1 VIAVENTCR
10 AEPSPRAARRGRPAA
25 VAAAIAAA
33 LVLAVRLAAFAERE
47 ASPLS
52 LWHHWSETDEWA
64 AIATAR
70 RIASGNLLDVP
81 AYRPYFAW
89 QRRFGTEAEWN
100 ATLPKN
106 VYYQGPAYPYV
117 LALAGVPREEAVPRL
132 RLGQHLLAT
141 VAAAFLAA
149 AAAAILARAGRPPLL
164 AAVAGA
170 AAGALHGLFGPLVF
184 LDGFLY
190 RDGPVAHAAALLLA
204 LPLLVE
210 RPPGPVKAAG
220 FGLLAGT
227 AALLKQTVLPLG
239 LLAGAALV
247 LRVPRGT
254 PRTRA
259 AGGFL
264 AGLLLALSPLVARNL
279 AVGAPPF
286 AFDTRPLVGIP
297 WANARGA
304 DGSGSVSPHALRVLR
319 EAGGSTL
326 AAAAGTL
333 RTWEG
338 DPLGLPALLAR
349 KLVSAFQRTEIA
361 DDASFDFFR
370 LRLPVLARLP
380 LFVCLLGPG
389 VTGLVF
395 AARRGLFRRGEGLLF
410 AGAALVPLGACVLV
424 STTTRYRSGA
434 AAPLAVGTALL
445 LALVLEEVRE
455 GRACGA
461 VIPLGAAALLT
472 AAAFL
477 PAAVP
482 VRRVRWADAVV
493 AATLAEAKV
502 SPEAGAAEV
511 RRYLA
516 DSADDMDAAQG
527 RRALARWLSGERDWT
542 LVDSA
547 AVAPPDRRY
556 VAPAP

>member
-1 VIAVENTCR
+1 MTAVEK
-10 AEPSPRAARRGRPAA
+10 AGLAAPDPGAPRRGRPAA
-25 VAAAIAAA
+25 VAGAVAAV

-70 RIASGNLLDVP
+70 RIASGNVLDVP

-100 ATLPKN
+100 ATLPRN
-106 VYYQGPAYPYV
+106 AYYQGPAYPYL
-117 LALAGVPREEAVPRL
+117 LALAGVPRKEAVPRV
-132 RLGQHLLAT
+132 RLGQHLLA
-141 VAAAFLAA
+141 AAAAGVLAA

-164 AAVAGA
+164 AAAAGA

-210 RPPGPVKAAG
+210 RPPGPAKAAAL
-220 FGLLAGT
+220 GLLAGA
-227 AALLKQTVLPLG
+227 AALLKQTILPLG

-247 LRVPRGT
+247 LRAPRGT

-259 AGGFL
+259 AAGFL
-264 AGLLLALSPLVARNL
+264 AGLLLALSPLVARNV
-279 AVGAPPF
+279 AVGAPPL
-286 AFDTRPLVGIP
+286 AFDTRPLVGVP

-304 DGSGSVSPHALRVLR
+304 DGSGSVSPHTLRVLR

-333 RTWEG
+333 RTWAD

-349 KLVSAFQRTEIA
+349 KLASAFQRTEIA

-370 LRLPVLARLP
+370 RRLPVLARLP

-389 VTGLVF
+389 FAGLVL
-395 AARRGLFRRGEGLLF
+395 AARRGCFRRGEGLLV

-424 STTTRYRSGA
+424 STTTRYRSAA
-434 AAPLAVGTALL
+434 AAPLAVGAALL
-445 LALVLEEVRE
+445 AVLVLEEARE
-455 GRACGA
+455 RGGRGVA
-461 VIPLGAAALLT
+461 VPLGAAALLT

-477 PAAVP
+477 PPAVP
-482 VRRVRWADAVV
+482 VRRVRWADAIV
-493 AATLAEAKV
+493 AATLAEARV
-502 SPEAGAAEV
+502 SPEAGAEEV

-516 DSADDMDAAQG
+516 DPGDDMDVARG
-527 RRALARWLSGERDWT
+527 RRAMARWLSGERDWT
-542 LVDSA
+542 LVEA
-547 AVAPPDRRY
+547 AATAPPGRRY
-556 VAPAP
+556 VAPAR